1 MGLHK
6 KFLSV
11 LLGMNLLETKF
22 ENSSFFFHFFNIIE
36 FIVIQSSRACSQ
48 SKFAYQLHNW

>member
-22 ENSSFFFHFFNIIE
+22 ENSSFFFHFFNIVE